1 MKTCLVVDD
10 SRFVRKVAREILEE
24 LDFEVAESEDGQQ
37 ALDYCRQ
44 ALPDCVL
51 LDWIMP
57 VMDGLAFMKEMRKL
71 PGSGE
76 VKVVFCTTRNE
87 LADVEE
93 ALAEGADEYIMKP
106 FDSEMIQSKF
116 LQMDLL

>member
-1 MKTCLVVDD
+1 
-10 SRFVRKVAREILEE
+10 
-24 LDFEVAESEDGQQ
+24 
-37 ALDYCRQ
+37 
-44 ALPDCVL
+44 
-51 LDWIMP
+51 
-57 VMDGLAFMKEMRKL
+57 MRKL

-106 FDSEMIQSKF
+106 FDSKMIQSKF